1 MEDKN
6 KLDLTTMSLFADN
19 FTNAQEIQRWLHN
32 LIGQPVPPSQN
43 YFVEKVIAIQLD
55 LKINRYTVKVLAE
68 VNQRPQLTN

>member
-32 LIGQPVPPSQN
+32 LIGQPVPSSQN
-43 YFVEKVIAIQLD
+43 CFVENVIAIQLD